1 MNQNTKPTFESVYTE
16 ILGLKDPW
24 KIANVDFNVDKGEV
38 IIDVEYPGGSKAN
51 CSEVGCIQEC
61 KIHDK
66 APTREWRHL
75 DTCQLKT
82 IIRCAVPRTDCPDH
96 NIKNINVP
104 WADKHSRFTMM
115 FERLTIDVLLATTNI
130 KKAQAILRLSWD
142 QIHHIQE
149 RAVARGLKCRD
160 LQTIIYAGIDE
171 KSFGKGHSYASL
183 LYDIKKGCVL
193 EVEQGRDSD
202 ATSNLFG
209 KIPQEQLNS
218 IQAIAMDM
226 WPAFMKAALDYCP
239 LAKIVHDKFH
249 VAKYLGKAVDDV
261 RKKENSQ
268 FLKDGN
274 DTLKGTKFCWLKREE
289 NMTEQQNIKFQE
301 LLSQSLKT
309 AKAWMIKDLFDSFWN
324 CSTDYDGVAFF
335 KQWFFKA
342 THSKLKPIIKVAKT
356 LKNHL
361 TGLLSYFEHRI
372 TNAVSEGLNS
382 KIQFIK
388 ASARGFRNFN
398 NYRVSILFHCG
409 KLKLYP
415 STLFH

>member
-1 MNQNTKPTFESVYTE
+1 MKPTFESVYTE
-16 ILGLKDPW
+16 ILGLRSPW
-24 KIANVDFNVDKGEV
+24 RISNVDFNVDKGEV
-38 IIDVEYPGGSKAN
+38 VIDVEYPKGTKAI
-51 CSEVGCIQEC
+51 CPEEGCAKEC
-61 KIHDK
+61 LIHDR
-66 APTREWRHL
+66 APVREWRHL

-82 IIRCAVPRTDCPDH
+82 IIKCEVPRTHCPDH

-104 WADKHSRFTMM
+104 WAHKHSRFTVM
-115 FERLTIDVLLATTNI
+115 FERLSIDVLLATTNI
-130 KKAQAILRLSWD
+130 EKAKSILRLSWD

-149 RAVARGLKCRD
+149 RAVERGLKVRD
-160 LQTIIYAGIDE
+160 LQSIIYAGIDE

-193 EVEQGRDSD
+193 EVEQGRDTES
-202 ATSNLFG
+202 TNRLFA

-226 WPAFMKAALDYCP
+226 WPAFMKAATDHCP
-239 LAKIVHDKFH
+239 LSKIVHDKFH
-249 VAKYLGKAVDDV
+249 IAKYLGKAVDDV

-274 DTLKGTKFCWLKREE
+274 ETLKGSKYCWLKREE
-289 NMTEQQNIKFQE
+289 NMNEEQSLKFQE
-301 LLSQSLKT
+301 LLALSLKT
-309 AKAWMIKDLFDSFWN
+309 AKAWTIKDLFDSFWS
-324 CSTDYDGVAFF
+324 STTVDDGATFF

-342 THSKLKPIIKVAKT
+342 THSRLKPIIKVAKT

-361 TGLLSYFEHRI
+361 AGLLAYFEHRI
-372 TNAVSEGLNS
+372 TNAASEGLNS

-398 NYRVSILFHCG
+398 NYRISILFHCG
-409 KLKLYP
+409 KLNLYP
-415 STLFH
+415 